1 MARIKKRK
9 GRYSGGYERVFGNE
23 ELGHL
28 ISCIHSAVISS
39 GRELEQLIGSK
50 VEPIPDLDEFLK
62 AEVMPNGVFL
72 AVKKQIKDSKTL
84 DFAGSEPDFVIF
96 RRREGRQQCYVV
108 ELKDGDNFDTK
119 KAAAEGTSIHDF
131 VGQNAPLMGFKV
143 SSHVCCFN
151 QESKEAIVLG
161 FKSKITYDEAMT
173 GREFCEL
180 LEIDYES
187 ILEERK
193 ADQEPNLYHF
203 IDDLLS
209 IESVRKLIEVRLR
222 SQKANAS

>member
-1 MARIKKRK
+1 MARIKERK
-9 GRYSGGYERVFGNE
+9 GHYSGGYERVFGNE

-28 ISCIHSAVISS
+28 ISCVHGAVISS

-50 VEPIPDLDEFLK
+50 VEPISDLDKFLES
-62 AEVMPNGVFL
+62 EVMPEGVFL
-72 AVKKQIKDSKTL
+72 AVKKQIKASKTL

-96 RRREGRQQCYVV
+96 RRREGRQHCYVV

-119 KAAAEGTSIHDF
+119 KAAAEGSSIHDF

-151 QESKEAIVLG
+151 QDSKEAIVLG
-161 FKSKITYDEAMT
+161 FKSKISDEEAIT
-173 GREFCEL
+173 GQEFCDL

-193 ADQEPNLYHF
+193 ADQEPNLNHF
-203 IDDLLS
+203 IEDLLS
-209 IESVRKLIEVRLR
+209 IESVRNLIEIRLC
-222 SQKANAS
+222 SQNENAN